1 MQVFAY
7 RNPATFAC
15 SKCTFANNKVD
26 SDSGVGAFK
35 ATNDT
40 STTMAI
46 DLTGSKFS
54 GVGLRGLRLA
64 AAGLATG
71 QGGTCGTA
79 PLLTN
84 PCSGRQGR
92 PCSAGGQGS
101 RHPHRVAAAQSHCIP
116 ATTQPTLCVCAG
128 DTKLG
133 TTDFVN
139 LWVVAAYN
147 YNISVIVTDPALR
160 LANATEL
167 AAEAPNMRPTIGY
180 VYA

>member
-1 MQVFAY
+1 MRHGGPTHTPVL
-7 RNPATFAC
+7 P
-15 SKCTFANNKVD
+15 V
-26 SDSGVGAFK
+26 GVGTWRPPSA
-35 ATNDT
+35 AESHHHPTT
-40 STTMAI
+40 SC
-46 DLTGSKFS
+46 
-54 GVGLRGLRLA
+54 V
-64 AAGLATG
+64 
-71 QGGTCGTA
+71 CV
-79 PLLTN
+79 
-84 PCSGRQGR
+84 C
-92 PCSAGGQGS
+92 
-101 RHPHRVAAAQSHCIP
+101 V
-116 ATTQPTLCVCAG
+116 VCAG